1 MQLEKNQPLNYRK
14 MNIYSFE
21 IKDISGK
28 SFDWETVKGKKI
40 MVVNVASKCGLTP
53 QYVQLEELYQ
63 KYENQ
68 GFTILGFPA
77 NNFGAQEPGTN
88 DEIANFCEVNYGVS
102 FPMMSKISVLG
113 EDQHPLY
120 KWLTEETSES
130 VSWNFQKFLVDEN
143 GDVVE
148 SIPPAVLPYDDA
160 ILSWIASK
168 R

>member
-1 MQLEKNQPLNYRK
+1 

-21 IKDISGK
+21 IFDISGK

-53 QYVQLEELYQ
+53 QYVELEELYQ
-63 KYENQ
+63 KYQNQ

-88 DEIANFCEVNYGVS
+88 NEIAAFCEANYGVS
-102 FPMMSKISVLG
+102 FQMMSKISVLG
-113 EDQHPLY
+113 ADQHPLY
-120 KWLTEETSES
+120 KWLTDETNES

-148 SIPPAVLPYDDA
+148 SIPPNVLPNDEA
-160 ILSWIASK
+160 ILHWIETK

>member
-1 MQLEKNQPLNYRK
+1 

-21 IKDISGK
+21 IFDISGK

-53 QYVQLEELYQ
+53 QYSQLEELYQ
-63 KYENQ
+63 KYQNQ

-88 DEIANFCEVNYGVS
+88 NEIAAFCEANYGVS
-102 FPMMSKISVLG
+102 FQMMSKISALG
-113 EDQHPLY
+113 ADQHPLY
-120 KWLTEETSES
+120 KWLTDETSES

-148 SIPPAVLPYDDA
+148 SIPPAVLPNDEA
-160 ILSWIASK
+160 ILNWIETK

>member
-1 MQLEKNQPLNYRK
+1 

-21 IKDISGK
+21 IHDISGK

-63 KYENQ
+63 KYKNQ

-77 NNFGAQEPGTN
+77 NNFGAQEPGSN
-88 DEIANFCEVNYGVS
+88 DEIATFCEVNFGVS

-113 EDQHPLY
+113 NDQHPLY
-120 KWLTEETSES
+120 TWLTEETNES

-148 SIPPAVLPYDDA
+148 SIPPTVLPNDEL
-160 ILSWIASK
+160 IVRWIETK
-168 R
+168 HQ

>member
-1 MQLEKNQPLNYRK
+1 

-21 IKDISGK
+21 IFDISGK

-53 QYVQLEELYQ
+53 QYVELEELYQ
-63 KYENQ
+63 KYQNQ

-88 DEIANFCEVNYGVS
+88 NEIAAFCEANYGVS
-102 FPMMSKISVLG
+102 FQMMSKISVLG
-113 EDQHPLY
+113 ADQHPLY
-120 KWLTEETSES
+120 KWLTDETNES

-148 SIPPAVLPYDDA
+148 SISPNVLPNDEA
-160 ILSWIASK
+160 ILHWIETK

>member
-1 MQLEKNQPLNYRK
+1 

-21 IKDISGK
+21 ILDISGK
-28 SFDWETVKGKKI
+28 SFDWETVKGQKI

-63 KYENQ
+63 KYKNQ

-77 NNFGAQEPGTN
+77 NNFGAQEPGSN
-88 DEIANFCEVNYGVS
+88 DEIATFCELNFGVS
-102 FPMMSKISVLG
+102 FPLMSKISVLG
-113 EDQHPLY
+113 NDQHPLY

-148 SIPPAVLPYDDA
+148 SIPPTVLPNDES
-160 ILSWIASK
+160 IVRWIETK
-168 R
+168 HQ

>member
-1 MQLEKNQPLNYRK
+1 

-21 IKDISGK
+21 ILDISGK

-63 KYENQ
+63 KYQNL

-77 NNFGAQEPGTN
+77 NNFGAQEPGSN
-88 DEIANFCEVNYGVS
+88 DEIATFCELNFGVS
-102 FPMMSKISVLG
+102 FPLMSKISVLG
-113 EDQHPLY
+113 NDQHPLY
-120 KWLTEETSES
+120 KWLTQETSES

-148 SIPPAVLPYDDA
+148 SIPPTVLPNDES
-160 ILSWIASK
+160 IVRWIETK
-168 R
+168 HQ

>member
-1 MQLEKNQPLNYRK
+1 MQLEENQLLIYNK

-21 IKDISGK
+21 IQDISGK
-28 SFDWETVKGKKI
+28 PFDWETVKGKKI

-63 KYENQ
+63 KYQNQ

-88 DEIANFCEVNYGVS
+88 AEIAVFCEANFGVS
-102 FPMMSKISVLG
+102 FPMMAKISVLG
-113 EDQHPLY
+113 DDQHPLY
-120 KWLTEETSES
+120 KWLTEETNES

-143 GDVVE
+143 GDAVE
-148 SIPPAVLPYDDA
+148 SIPPTVLPNDEA
-160 ILSWIASK
+160 ILSWIETK

>member
-1 MQLEKNQPLNYRK
+1 

-21 IKDISGK
+21 ILDISAK

-63 KYENQ
+63 KYKNQ

-77 NNFGAQEPGTN
+77 NNFGAQEPGSN
-88 DEIANFCEVNYGVS
+88 DEIATFCELNFGVS

-113 EDQHPLY
+113 NDQHPLY

-148 SIPPAVLPYDDA
+148 SIPPTVLPNDES
-160 ILSWIASK
+160 IVRWIETK
-168 R
+168 HQ

>member
-1 MQLEKNQPLNYRK
+1 

-21 IKDISGK
+21 IFDISGK

-53 QYVQLEELYQ
+53 QYSQLEELYQ
-63 KYENQ
+63 KYQNQ

-88 DEIANFCEVNYGVS
+88 NEIAAFCEANYGVS
-102 FPMMSKISVLG
+102 FQMMSKISVLG
-113 EDQHPLY
+113 ADQHPLY
-120 KWLTEETSES
+120 KWLTDETNES

-148 SIPPAVLPYDDA
+148 SISPNVLPNDEA
-160 ILSWIASK
+160 ILHWIETK

>member
-1 MQLEKNQPLNYRK
+1 

-21 IKDISGK
+21 IFDISGK

-40 MVVNVASKCGLTP
+40 MAVNVASKCGLTP
-53 QYVQLEELYQ
+53 QYSQLEELYQ
-63 KYENQ
+63 KYQNQ

-88 DEIANFCEVNYGVS
+88 NEIAAFCEANYGVS
-102 FPMMSKISVLG
+102 FQMMSKISVLG
-113 EDQHPLY
+113 ADQHPLY
-120 KWLTEETSES
+120 KWLTDETNES

-148 SIPPAVLPYDDA
+148 SISPNVLPNDEA
-160 ILSWIASK
+160 ILQWIETK

>member
-1 MQLEKNQPLNYRK
+1 

-21 IKDISGK
+21 IHDISGK

-63 KYENQ
+63 KYKNQ

-77 NNFGAQEPGTN
+77 NNFGAQEPGSN
-88 DEIANFCEVNYGVS
+88 DEIATFCEVNFGVS

-113 EDQHPLY
+113 NDQHPLY
-120 KWLTEETSES
+120 TWLTEETNES

-148 SIPPAVLPYDDA
+148 SIPPTVLPNDES
-160 ILSWIASK
+160 IVRWIETK
-168 R
+168 HQ

>member
-63 KYENQ
+63 NFQNQ

-77 NNFGAQEPGTN
+77 NNFGAQEPGSN

-113 EDQHPLY
+113 EDQYPLY
-120 KWLTEETSES
+120 KWLTEETNEL

-148 SIPPAVLPYDDA
+148 SIPPTVLPNDDA
-160 ILSWIASK
+160 ILSWITAK

>member
-1 MQLEKNQPLNYRK
+1 

-21 IKDISGK
+21 IFDISGK

-53 QYVQLEELYQ
+53 QYVELEELFQ
-63 KYENQ
+63 KYQNQ

-88 DEIANFCEVNYGVS
+88 NEITAFCEANYGVS
-102 FPMMSKISVLG
+102 FQMMSKISVLG
-113 EDQHPLY
+113 ADQHPLY
-120 KWLTEETSES
+120 KWLTDETSES

-148 SIPPAVLPYDDA
+148 SIPPNVLPNDEA
-160 ILSWIASK
+160 ILHWIETK

>member
-1 MQLEKNQPLNYRK
+1 

-21 IKDISGK
+21 ILDISGK
-28 SFDWETVKGKKI
+28 SFDWETVKGQKI

-63 KYENQ
+63 KYKNQ

-77 NNFGAQEPGTN
+77 NNFGAQEPGSN
-88 DEIANFCEVNYGVS
+88 DEIATFCELNFGVS
-102 FPMMSKISVLG
+102 FPMMSKIWVLG
-113 EDQHPLY
+113 NDQHPLY

-148 SIPPAVLPYDDA
+148 SIPPTVLPNDES
-160 ILSWIASK
+160 IVRWIETK
-168 R
+168 HQ

>member
-1 MQLEKNQPLNYRK
+1 

-21 IKDISGK
+21 IFDISGK

-53 QYVQLEELYQ
+53 QYVELEELYQ
-63 KYENQ
+63 KYQNQ

-88 DEIANFCEVNYGVS
+88 NEIAAFCEANYGVS
-102 FPMMSKISVLG
+102 FQMMSKISVLG
-113 EDQHPLY
+113 ADQHPLY
-120 KWLTEETSES
+120 KWLTDETNES

-148 SIPPAVLPYDDA
+148 SIPPAVLPNDEA
-160 ILSWIASK
+160 ILNWML

>member
-1 MQLEKNQPLNYRK
+1 

-21 IKDISGK
+21 IFDISGK

-53 QYVQLEELYQ
+53 QYVELEELYQ
-63 KYENQ
+63 KYQNQ

-88 DEIANFCEVNYGVS
+88 NEIAAFCEANYGVS
-102 FPMMSKISVLG
+102 FQMMSKISVLG
-113 EDQHPLY
+113 ADQHPLY

-148 SIPPAVLPYDDA
+148 SIPPAVLPNDEA
-160 ILSWIASK
+160 ILNWIETK
-168 R
+168 H

>member
-1 MQLEKNQPLNYRK
+1 

-21 IKDISGK
+21 IHDISGK

-53 QYVQLEELYQ
+53 QYVELEELYQ
-63 KYENQ
+63 KYQNQ

-88 DEIANFCEVNYGVS
+88 NEIAAFCEANYGVS
-102 FPMMSKISVLG
+102 FQMMSKISVLG
-113 EDQHPLY
+113 ADQHPLY
-120 KWLTEETSES
+120 KWLTDETSES

-148 SIPPAVLPYDDA
+148 SIPPAVLPNDEA
-160 ILSWIASK
+160 ILNWIETK

>member
-1 MQLEKNQPLNYRK
+1 

-21 IKDISGK
+21 ILDISGK

-53 QYVQLEELYQ
+53 QYVELEELFQ
-63 KYENQ
+63 KYQNQ

-88 DEIANFCEVNYGVS
+88 DEIASFCEANYGVS
-102 FPMMSKISVLG
+102 FQMMSKISVLG
-113 EDQHPLY
+113 ADQHPLY

-148 SIPPAVLPYDDA
+148 SIPPNVLPNDEA
-160 ILSWIASK
+160 IVHWIETK

>member
-1 MQLEKNQPLNYRK
+1 

-21 IKDISGK
+21 IFDISGK

-53 QYVQLEELYQ
+53 QYVELEELYQ
-63 KYENQ
+63 KYQNQ

-88 DEIANFCEVNYGVS
+88 NEIAAFCEANYGVS
-102 FPMMSKISVLG
+102 FQMMSKISVLG
-113 EDQHPLY
+113 ADQHPLY
-120 KWLTEETSES
+120 KWLTDETSES

-148 SIPPAVLPYDDA
+148 SIPPAVLPNDEA
-160 ILSWIASK
+160 ILNWIETK

>member
-1 MQLEKNQPLNYRK
+1 

-21 IKDISGK
+21 IFDISGK

-53 QYVQLEELYQ
+53 QYVELEELYQ
-63 KYENQ
+63 KYQNQ

-88 DEIANFCEVNYGVS
+88 NEIAAFCEANYGVS
-102 FPMMSKISVLG
+102 FQMMSKISVLG
-113 EDQHPLY
+113 ADQHPLY
-120 KWLTEETSES
+120 KWLTDETSES

-148 SIPPAVLPYDDA
+148 SIPPTVLPNDEA
-160 ILSWIASK
+160 ILNWIETK

>member
-1 MQLEKNQPLNYRK
+1 

-21 IKDISGK
+21 IFDISGK

-53 QYVQLEELYQ
+53 QYVELEELFQ
-63 KYENQ
+63 KYQNQ

-88 DEIANFCEVNYGVS
+88 DEIASFCEANYGVS
-102 FPMMSKISVLG
+102 FQMMSKISVLG
-113 EDQHPLY
+113 ADQHPLY

-148 SIPPAVLPYDDA
+148 SIPPNVLPNDEA
-160 ILSWIASK
+160 ILHWIETK

>member
-1 MQLEKNQPLNYRK
+1 

-63 KYENQ
+63 SFQNQ

-120 KWLTEETSES
+120 KWLTEETNES

-148 SIPPAVLPYDDA
+148 SIPPAVLPNDDM
-160 ILSWIASK
+160 ILSWIATK

>member
-1 MQLEKNQPLNYRK
+1 

-21 IKDISGK
+21 ILDISGRA
-28 SFDWETVKGKKI
+28 FDWETVKGKKI

-63 KYENQ
+63 NYQDQ

-88 DEIANFCEVNYGVS
+88 DEIASFCEVNYGVS
-102 FPMMSKISVLG
+102 FPMMSKISVSG
-113 EDQHPLY
+113 NDQHPLY
-120 KWLTEETSES
+120 KWLTEETNES
-130 VSWNFQKFLVDEN
+130 VSWNFQKFLIDEN

-148 SIPPAVLPYDDA
+148 SISPTILPNDEA
-160 ILSWIASK
+160 ILSWIETK

>member
-1 MQLEKNQPLNYRK
+1 

-21 IKDISGK
+21 IFDISGK

-53 QYVQLEELYQ
+53 QYVELEELYQ
-63 KYENQ
+63 KYQNQ

-88 DEIANFCEVNYGVS
+88 NEIAAFCEANYGVS
-102 FPMMSKISVLG
+102 FQMMSKISVLG
-113 EDQHPLY
+113 ADQHPLY
-120 KWLTEETSES
+120 KWLTDETNES

-148 SIPPAVLPYDDA
+148 SIPPAVLPNDEA
-160 ILSWIASK
+160 ILNWIETK
-168 R
+168 H

>member
-1 MQLEKNQPLNYRK
+1 MHLEKNQPLNYRK

-63 KYENQ
+63 SFQNQ

-120 KWLTEETSES
+120 KWLTEETNES

-148 SIPPAVLPYDDA
+148 SIPPAVLPNDDM
-160 ILSWIASK
+160 ILSWIATK

>member
-1 MQLEKNQPLNYRK
+1 
-14 MNIYSFE
+14 MNIYSFQ
-21 IKDISGK
+21 IQDINGNA
-28 SFDWETVKGKKI
+28 FDWETVKGKKI

-53 QYVQLEELYQ
+53 QYAELEELYE
-63 KYENQ
+63 KYNAQ

-88 DEIANFCEVNYGVS
+88 EEIATFCQTNFGVQ

-120 KWLTEETSES
+120 KWLTSETNES

-148 SIPPAVLPYDDA
+148 SISPTVSPNDPS
-160 ILSWIASK
+160 ILSWIETK
-168 R
+168 RSI

>member
-1 MQLEKNQPLNYRK
+1 

-21 IKDISGK
+21 ILDISGK
-28 SFDWETVKGKKI
+28 SFDWETVKGQKI

-63 KYENQ
+63 KYKNQ

-77 NNFGAQEPGTN
+77 NNFGAQEPGSN
-88 DEIANFCEVNYGVS
+88 DEIATFCELNFGVS
-102 FPMMSKISVLG
+102 FPLMSKISVLG
-113 EDQHPLY
+113 NDQHPLY
-120 KWLTEETSES
+120 KWLTEETNES

-148 SIPPAVLPYDDA
+148 SIPPTVLPNDES
-160 ILSWIASK
+160 IVRWIETK
-168 R
+168 HQ

>member
-1 MQLEKNQPLNYRK
+1 

-21 IKDISGK
+21 ILDISGRA
-28 SFDWETVKGKKI
+28 FDWETVKGKKI

-63 KYENQ
+63 NYQDQ

-88 DEIANFCEVNYGVS
+88 DEIASFCEVNYGVS
-102 FPMMSKISVLG
+102 FPMMSKMSVLG
-113 EDQHPLY
+113 NDQHPLY
-120 KWLTEETSES
+120 KWLTEETNES
-130 VSWNFQKFLVDEN
+130 VSWNFQKFLIDEN

-148 SIPPAVLPYDDA
+148 SISPTILPNDEA
-160 ILSWIASK
+160 ILSWIETK

>member
-1 MQLEKNQPLNYRK
+1 

-21 IKDISGK
+21 ILDISGRA
-28 SFDWETVKGKKI
+28 FDWETVKGKKI

-63 KYENQ
+63 NYQDQ

-88 DEIANFCEVNYGVS
+88 DEIASFCEVNYGVS
-102 FPMMSKISVLG
+102 FPMMSKISVSG
-113 EDQHPLY
+113 NDQHPLY
-120 KWLTEETSES
+120 KWLTEETNES
-130 VSWNFQKFLVDEN
+130 VSWNFQIFLLDEN

-148 SIPPAVLPYDDA
+148 SISPTILPNDEA
-160 ILSWIASK
+160 ILSWIETK

>member
-1 MQLEKNQPLNYRK
+1 

-21 IKDISGK
+21 IFDISGK

-53 QYVQLEELYQ
+53 QYVELEELYQ
-63 KYENQ
+63 KYQNQ

-88 DEIANFCEVNYGVS
+88 NEIAAFCEANYGVS
-102 FPMMSKISVLG
+102 FQMMSKISVLG
-113 EDQHPLY
+113 ADQHPLY
-120 KWLTEETSES
+120 KWLTDETNES

-148 SIPPAVLPYDDA
+148 SIPPAVLPNDEA
-160 ILSWIASK
+160 ILNWIETK

>member
-1 MQLEKNQPLNYRK
+1 

-21 IKDISGK
+21 ILDISGK
-28 SFDWETVKGKKI
+28 SFDWSTVKGTKI

-63 KYENQ
+63 KYKNQ

-77 NNFGAQEPGTN
+77 NNFGAQEPGSN
-88 DEIANFCEVNYGVS
+88 DEIATFCELNFGVS

-113 EDQHPLY
+113 NDQHTLY

-148 SIPPAVLPYDDA
+148 SIPPTVLPNDES
-160 ILSWIASK
+160 IVRWIETK
-168 R
+168 HQ

>member
-1 MQLEKNQPLNYRK
+1 
-14 MNIYSFE
+14 MNIFSFE
-21 IKDISGK
+21 ILDIAGK

-53 QYVQLEELYQ
+53 QYVELEELFQ
-63 KYENQ
+63 KYQNQ

-88 DEIANFCEVNYGVS
+88 DEIASFCEANYGVS
-102 FPMMSKISVLG
+102 FQMMSKISVLG
-113 EDQHPLY
+113 ADQHPLY
-120 KWLTEETSES
+120 KWLTEETNES

-143 GDVVE
+143 GDVME
-148 SIPPAVLPYDDA
+148 SIPPNVLPNDEA
-160 ILSWIASK
+160 ILNWIETK

>member
-1 MQLEKNQPLNYRK
+1 

-21 IKDISGK
+21 IFDISGN

-53 QYVQLEELYQ
+53 QYVELEELYQ
-63 KYENQ
+63 KYQNQ

-88 DEIANFCEVNYGVS
+88 NEIAAFCEANYGVS
-102 FPMMSKISVLG
+102 FQMMSKISVLG
-113 EDQHPLY
+113 ADQHPLY
-120 KWLTEETSES
+120 KWLTDETSES
-130 VSWNFQKFLVDEN
+130 VSWNFQKFLVDDN

-148 SIPPAVLPYDDA
+148 SIPPAVLPNDEA
-160 ILSWIASK
+160 ILHWIETK

>member
-1 MQLEKNQPLNYRK
+1 

-21 IKDISGK
+21 ILDISGK

-63 KYENQ
+63 KYKNQ

-77 NNFGAQEPGTN
+77 NNFGAQEPGSN
-88 DEIANFCEVNYGVS
+88 DEISAFCELNYGVS

-113 EDQHPLY
+113 NDQHPLY

-143 GDVVE
+143 GDIVE
-148 SIPPAVLPYDDA
+148 SIPPTVLPNDES
-160 ILSWIASK
+160 IVRWIETK
-168 R
+168 HQ

>member
-1 MQLEKNQPLNYRK
+1 MQSEKNQPLNYRK

-28 SFDWETVKGKKI
+28 SFDWETAKGKKI

-63 KYENQ
+63 NFQNQ

-88 DEIANFCEVNYGVS
+88 DEIATFCEANYGVS
-102 FPMMSKISVLG
+102 FPMMAKISVLG
-113 EDQHPLY
+113 DDQHPLY

-148 SIPPAVLPYDDA
+148 SIPPAVLPNDDA